1 MKTKILLFLLV
12 MVSAVWIPSEAR
24 WIIGEQKGASEI
36 HAGDTIVM
44 EMCISN
50 FAGRYLAGSALSLAG
65 KITDDN
71 IYIVEAGSA
80 DIRTGAP
87 TIHLKRLEDSTREA
101 GQNGYLK
108 YNGSWA
114 TITYDTNP
122 TNAANLQVL
131 SCNEDIPWSNVYS
144 FDNYQSGVYRDD
156 ATYTEKE
163 VANWRNNRSTGYSN
177 NTNEKSVG
185 FSFSTGE
192 SMYDDYT
199 YLASWNNADN
209 IWFWNYTDTNQWNVY
224 AVSYEKDL
232 KADLQ
237 DLINTYTSES
247 SYIGGT
253 DPGFYEIDA
262 ANAYHNA
269 LQEAQVLVNDT
280 ASDSQLQTAIDN
292 LETAHEAVLNA
303 FIPITEGYYYF
314 VSAFDDYLSNFG
326 HEKAAYVNTSA
337 NELYYKTFDPV
348 NAEFIFKITKADDAD
363 EYWVQSLVSGSYV
376 GNPSSWYSSHIPV
389 TSSKEEPQNI
399 RYYNQGGVSGKWFWG
414 SHTQH
419 NTSYTPTTNGTLR
432 DNDGSLF
439 NWGTWNDAVDNQYNC
454 WYLRKVTDP
463 RVIDTYENSN
473 LCYEFDS
480 LTHTATVVAS
490 ESSKYSGDINIPSI
504 VMYNG
509 EGYSVTAIGNRAF
522 YNCSGLNSITIPNS
536 VTNIG
541 DLAFYKC
548 LGLTSIT
555 IPNSVATIGYAA
567 FSNCSGLISLTIPN
581 TITSIERYA
590 FQSCTSLTSLTI
602 PSSVTSIGELAFD
615 YCYGL
620 TSLTIPNSVTSIG
633 RYAFSECTGLTSMTI
648 PSSVTSI
655 GEDAFF
661 GCKGLTNITVES
673 NNPTYDS
680 RESCNA
686 IIETA
691 SNTLV
696 TGCKNTIIPSSVKII
711 GYRAF
716 YSCSGLTS
724 ITIPDSVTTIREE
737 AFGNCI
743 GLTSL
748 TIPSS
753 VTSIGKR
760 AFYSCYGLTSVSIPS
775 SVTSIGE
782 EAFYCA
788 SLLGSVLTNI
798 NLYWDN
804 PEICECGNYC
814 FPNLSSN
821 ITYIPEGSLSAYQA
835 SSYWGQFNL
844 VERTAV
850 DDTNKLYAEDIVL
863 NEGTSEV
870 VLPVVLKNEA
880 EISDLQ
886 FDLYLPAGFSIAK
899 DGDDNNLIAVSTE
912 RTTSQKHFINSQTR
926 ADGSVRIMCT
936 SPTGNTFSGDS
947 GAVVNITLA
956 VADTIGIGTYEVEL
970 KNIRISNSENTF
982 KPADATATITVEEYV
997 PVTHTVTYIVDGTTY
1012 QTETYAEGADI
1023 TPLAEPTKEGYTF
1036 SGWSEIP
1043 AVMGTEDITIT
1054 GTFAINKYKI
1064 TYIVDGTTWAEDSIA
1079 YGAAIT
1085 PLAEPT
1091 KEGYTFS
1098 GWSDIPSTMGTEDI
1112 TVTGTFTENA
1122 VPVTD
1127 PDTDIS
1133 QLDNTIYAVNATGKV
1148 GGEMEFSISMKNSIE
1163 ATGFQ
1168 FDLVLPEGITVAE
1181 EDDFPLMDLSLE
1193 RTTRKKTDYFNSEY
1207 QTDGSLRVLCNSTK
1221 GYAFTGND
1229 GEVAVATLNIA
1240 ADLEDGDYP
1249 VILKNII
1256 ITDATGNERHTVD
1269 RVKSTITIESYLLGD
1284 ANGDGNVDV
1293 SDFSA
1298 IAAKILGHPAD
1309 NFVEKA
1315 ADINGDTNIDVSDL
1329 SGLAYMILH
1338 PDAGSAGS
1346 KAFRTARIVGADPDY
1361 STMADTD
1368 PSTYTNTI
1376 YASKATGKAGQQ
1388 TTLTLNMLNDIE
1400 ATGFQMDIYLPE
1412 GATFAIDEE
1421 GFPMAELSLERTTA
1435 RRTDYFN
1442 SEIQTDGALRVLCNS
1457 TKGYAFSGNDG
1468 EVALVTLNLAA
1479 TMADGDYP
1487 IVIKNIVVTDATGN
1501 ERFAVEM
1508 MKSTLTVGDVAPV
1521 YDQNYNLQIIPFQ
1534 IAAGTDDT
1542 IVDLLMQ
1549 NKEDGEINM
1558 VDFDL
1563 VLPAGIN
1570 LYQED
1575 GDYIVDAGS
1584 RFASSTIRN
1593 RFACDVDEN
1602 TDGTLHIS
1610 AYFTRTTASYVFSGT
1625 SGDIAALTLVADDAL
1640 ADGIYEIELKNIV
1653 FNEDNSIQIA
1663 PYKTSVFVGKP
1674 EVTDAVLYG
1683 NYTADAIDA
1692 LNDCLATDSKLT
1704 SIDLSNAVAI
1714 EDDSEI
1720 LVSNDNCLIY
1730 VPEGTQ
1736 LANVD
1741 NVVIG
1746 DVCSDLYI
1754 EDMKPFSVPKAF
1766 TATTAEYE
1774 RTMTNEWGT
1783 ICLPY
1788 AISSDENMELYNITG
1803 IGNSNLVVEKI
1814 SELAAGTPALVRRV
1828 GGTGINPIATDVP
1841 VSATIN
1847 SATNGTVTMFGSY
1860 EEKKIDNANAYYIK
1874 SDKFWQC
1881 NNYFYCDP
1889 FRAYFVADNAGSN
1902 SFGIV
1907 ISNDE
1912 PTGINSAVNTNA
1924 DKAVVIYSIDGK
1936 QLGPLQ
1942 QGVNIVKLSNGS
1954 TKKVVVK

>member
-44 EMCISN
+44 EICISN

-87 TIHLKRLEDSTREA
+87 TIRLKRLEDSTREA

-114 TITYDTNP
+114 AITYDTNP

-177 NTNEKSVG
+177 NPNEKSVG

-192 SMYDDYT
+192 DMYDDYT

-237 DLINTYTSES
+237 DLIDIYLSEEN
-247 SYIGGT
+247 YLGGT

-269 LQEAQVLVNDT
+269 LQEAQALVNDT
-280 ASDSQLQTAIDN
+280 ASDSQLQTAITN
-292 LETAHEAVLNA
+292 LKAAHATIQGKQ
-303 FIPITEGYYYF
+303 IPITEGYYYF
-314 VSAFDDYLSNFG
+314 VSACEHYLNTYG
-326 HEKAAYVNTSA
+326 HEKAAYANTSTMQ
-337 NELYYKTFDPV
+337 LYYKNFDPENV
-348 NAEFIFKITKADDAD
+348 DFVFEVTNADNPD
-363 EYWVQSLVSGSYV
+363 EYWVQHMATGVYV
-376 GNPSSWYSSHIPV
+376 GNPSNWYASTPPL
-389 TSSKEEPQNI
+389 TYGKEEPQSI
-399 RYYNQGGVSGKWFWG
+399 RYYDKGNCSGKWFWG
-414 SHTQH
+414 SQH
-419 NTSYTPTTNGTLR
+419 QHATSYTPTTGNTPGDTEGALTSWGMW
-432 DNDGSLF
+432 NDGATV
-439 NWGTWNDAVDNQYNC
+439 NTQYNC

-473 LCYEFDS
+473 LYYEFDS

-490 ESSKYSGDINIPSI
+490 DSSKYSGDITIPAI

-509 EGYSVTAIGNRAF
+509 EGYSVTAIGDRAF

-581 TITSIERYA
+581 SITSIERYT

-661 GCKGLTNITVES
+661 GCKGLTNITVDS

-753 VTSIGKR
+753 VTSIGKC

-782 EAFYCA
+782 KAFYCA
-788 SLLGSVLTNI
+788 SLLGSLLTNI

-821 ITYIPEGSLSAYQA
+821 ITYIPAGSLSAYQA
-835 SSYWGQFNL
+835 SSYWSQFNL
-844 VERTAV
+844 VERTTV
-850 DDTNKLYAEDIVL
+850 DEANRLYAEDIVL

-880 EISDLQ
+880 GISDLQ
-886 FDLYLPAGFSIAK
+886 FDLYLPADFSIAK
-899 DGDDNNLIAVSTE
+899 DGDDNNLIAVSSE
-912 RTTSQKHFINSQTR
+912 RTTAQKHFINSQTR
-926 ADGSVRIMCT
+926 ADGSIRIMCT
-936 SPTGNTFSGDS
+936 SPTGNTFTGDS

-956 VADTIGIGTYEVEL
+956 VADTIGTGTYEVEL
-970 KNIRISNSENTF
+970 KNIRISNSDNTF
-982 KPADATATITVEEYV
+982 KPADATATITVEEYI

-1012 QTETYAEGADI
+1012 QTETYAEGAAI

-1043 AVMGTEDITIT
+1043 AVMGTEDITV
-1054 GTFAINKYKI
+1054 N
-1064 TYIVDGTTWAEDSIA
+1064 
-1079 YGAAIT
+1079 
-1085 PLAEPT
+1085 
-1091 KEGYTFS
+1091 
-1098 GWSDIPSTMGTEDI
+1098 
-1112 TVTGTFTENA
+1112 GTFTENA

-1221 GYAFTGND
+1221 GIAFSGND

-1240 ADLEDGDYP
+1240 ANLEDGDYP
-1249 VILKNII
+1249 VIIKNII

-1298 IAAKILGHPAD
+1298 IAAKILGHPAE

-1315 ADINGDTNIDVSDL
+1315 ADINGDSNIDVSDL

-1346 KAFRTARIVGADPDY
+1346 KAFRTLSIVGTDPDY
-1361 STMADTD
+1361 GTMADTD

-1388 TTLTLNMLNDIE
+1388 TTLSLNMLNDIE
-1400 ATGFQMDIYLPE
+1400 ATGFQFDIYLPE
-1412 GATFAIDEE
+1412 GASFAIDEE
-1421 GFPMAELSLERTTA
+1421 GFPMAELSLDRTTT

-1468 EVALVTLNLAA
+1468 EVATVALNLAS
-1479 TMADGDYP
+1479 TLADGDYP

-1501 ERFAVEM
+1501 QRFAVEM

-1521 YDQNYNLQIIPFQ
+1521 YDENYNLQVIPFQ
-1534 IAAGTDDT
+1534 IAAGSDDT
-1542 IVDLLMQ
+1542 GVDLLMQ

-1563 VLPAGIN
+1563 VLPEGIT
-1570 LYQED
+1570 LYQEE
-1575 GDYIVDAGS
+1575 GEYIVDSGS

-1593 RFACDVDEN
+1593 RFACDVEEN
-1602 TDGTLHIS
+1602 TDGSLHLS

-1625 SGDIAALTLVADDAL
+1625 SGDIALLTLVADPSL
-1640 ADGIYEIELKNIV
+1640 ADGIYTIELKNIR
-1653 FNEDNSIQIA
+1653 FNDDNSIQIA
-1663 PYKTSVFVGKP
+1663 PYKASVFVGKP

-1683 NYTADAIDA
+1683 NYTADAVDA
-1692 LNDCLATDSKLT
+1692 LNGCLSTDSKLA

-1720 LVSNDNCLIY
+1720 IVSNDNCLIY

-1766 TATTAEYE
+1766 TATTAEYA
-1774 RTMTNEWGT
+1774 RTMANEWGT
-1783 ICLPY
+1783 IFLPY

-1803 IGNSNLVVEKI
+1803 IENGNLMVEKI
-1814 SELAAGTPALVRRV
+1814 DKLAAGTPALVRKV
-1828 GGTGINPIATDVP
+1828 NGTGINPTATDVP

-1847 SATNGTVTMFGSY
+1847 NATNGTVTMYGSY
-1860 EEKKIDNANAYYIK
+1860 EEKKIDNVNAYYIK
-1874 SDKFWQC
+1874 SNKFWQC

-1907 ISNDE
+1907 ISDDE
-1912 PTGINSAVNTNA
+1912 PTGISDIASANA
-1924 DKAVVIYSIDGK
+1924 DKAVAIYSIDGK
-1936 QLGPLQ
+1936 RLGTLQ

-1954 TKKVVVK
+1954 TKKVIVK